1 MIKNIIGRAKEAR
14 IPFRVL
20 ALIMALVVLC
30 AGTVFAATGESYIV
44 DIYEGSQITRVE
56 TSLKDAY
63 AIVEEAKI
71 ELSQDDRLLLD
82 NFTAGAQSEIVV
94 CRASNVRFVH
104 ADGNIV
110 ETVFAGTVA
119 ELIESQGVVLSDKL
133 VSSVNV
139 KAVVTNNMEVM
150 ILNYYDLT
158 INVDG
163 ETRQVKSTAKTVRE
177 LLAEQNIVLD
187 EDDETEPAID
197 SELSHNLTIDV
208 LRVEYVTREATEKVP
223 FSKKTVKSA
232 SMVKGTKKVTTK
244 GVDGTKLVVYKDK
257 VVNGEVVDTAFVSE
271 TITKNPVTQ
280 VTTEGTAVQNSGKGN
295 SKIEKN
301 SKPIS
306 ELALPSKYTIGEN
319 NIPTDYKYK
328 ITGRAAA
335 YCQPGGKTATG
346 KAVMPGRVAV
356 NPEQIPYGTEMW
368 IVSNDGI
375 VYGYAVAEDTGGFA
389 KKGYYTVDLYMNSV
403 SQCRQWGDRGVTIYV
418 L

>member
-20 ALIMALVVLC
+20 ALIMAIVVLC

-71 ELSQDDRLLLD
+71 ELSDDDKLLLD
-82 NFTAGAQSEIVV
+82 NFTAGAQSEIVI
-94 CRASNVRFVH
+94 CRASNVRFVY

-150 ILNYYDLT
+150 ILNSYDLT

-163 ETRQVKSTAKTVRE
+163 ETIQVKSTAKTVRE
-177 LLAEQNIVLD
+177 LLAEQSIVLD
-187 EDDETEPAID
+187 DDDETEPAID
-197 SELSHNLTIDV
+197 SELSHNLTINV

-232 SMVKGTKKVTTK
+232 SMAKGTSKVTTK
-244 GVDGTKLVVYKDK
+244 GVDGTKIVVYKDK
-257 VVNGEVVDTAFVSE
+257 VVNGEVVDTDFVSE
-271 TITKNPVTQ
+271 TVTKNPVTQ
-280 VTTEGTAVQNSGKGN
+280 VTTEGTAVKGN
-295 SKIEKN
+295 NKIEKGGA
-301 SKPIS
+301 PIS
-306 ELALPSKYTIGEN
+306 ELTLPSKITIGAN
-319 NIPTDYKYK
+319 NIPTEYKYK

-346 KAVMPGRVAV
+346 KPVMPGRVAV
-356 NPEQIPYGTEMW
+356 NPQQIPYGTEMW
-368 IVSNDGI
+368 IVSDDGI
-375 VYGYAVAEDTGGFA
+375 VYGYAVAEDTGGFV